1 MFLPFLIGVSGWKD
15 SGKTTLCKK
24 LVELLLARGWKVG
37 FIKHTEK
44 EVCPTSRSDSQIL
57 SDALGESVL
66 WGKDGVVHVQKD
78 KEVSLG
84 KIVSRLYPGYDI
96 VLLEGGKAMSLPKI
110 WVKSSR
116 PPEDVPGIVACY
128 GEGLY
133 EGAAPSF
140 SFGQEEELAE
150 FIEGI
155 LRKNVQ
161 RLEIYAESRKI
172 PLKKFVGDF
181 IEGAIRGMLSSLKQ
195 KPEDRENINIFI
207 KAKK

>member
-57 SDALGESVL
+57 SDILGESTL
-66 WGKDGVVHVQKD
+66 WGKDGVVHVQRNED
-78 KEVSLG
+78 ISLG
-84 KIVSRLYPGYDI
+84 EVVSRVYPGYDI
-96 VLLEGGKAMSLPKI
+96 VILEGGKAMPLPKI
-110 WVKSSR
+110 WIKSSK
-116 PPEDVPGIVACY
+116 PPKDVPGIVACY

-133 EGAAPSF
+133 EGSVPSF
-140 SFGQEEELAE
+140 FFGQERELAE
-150 FIEGI
+150 FIED
-155 LRKNVQ
+155 LLYKNVQ
-161 RLEIYAESRKI
+161 SLEVYAGSRKI

-181 IEGAIRGMLSSLKQ
+181 IEGTIRGMLSSLKQ
-195 KPEDRENINIFI
+195 KPEDKENINIFL